1 MRRNTRSDEWWDE
14 LYTKHGIHRL
24 HHWKKGN
31 QRNTFIRSHAELAV
45 EDTRL
50 VEAFSKDCTTCQ
62 VTTLLCEPADWT
74 VQVPVLSGCHT
85 QSSTRSQGAAH
96 LRQYRVGPGNPGLS
110 F

>member
-74 VQVPVLSGCHT
+74 VQSPRAERLPHAVFNTKPRGCVLHT
-85 QSSTRSQGAAH
+85 
-96 LRQYRVGPGNPGLS
+96 
-110 F
+110 